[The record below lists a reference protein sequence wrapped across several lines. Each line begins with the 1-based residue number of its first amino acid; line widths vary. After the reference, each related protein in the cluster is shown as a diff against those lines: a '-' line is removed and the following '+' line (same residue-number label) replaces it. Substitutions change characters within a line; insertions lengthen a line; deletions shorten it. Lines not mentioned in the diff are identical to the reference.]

1 MAKAKPLTGLDPH
14 APTGQNARCIARTRL
29 DEMYNWAS
37 DVDAPYEVRGLHN
50 LRIAAKRLR
59 YTLEIFED
67 VLPPTSQ
74 AFANELAQMQDEL
87 GALHDADVMIALLRL
102 CLGGEDAGSA
112 YEQALVKAG
121 KQKGKGKLLLR
132 PAMVAAVLD
141 PRAAPSAAERYGL
154 EQLLLKHMQM
164 REERYRAFR
173 QHWYRLQAR
182 DFRREI
188 LDSLSE

>member
-1 MAKAKPLTGLDPH
+1 MAKANPLTGLDPH
-14 APTGQNARCIARTRL
+14 APTGQNARSIARTRL
-29 DEMYNWAS
+29 DEIYNWAA

-102 CLGGEDAGSA
+102 CLGSEDAGEA

-141 PRAAPSAAERYGL
+141 PGVAPSAAERYGL
-154 EQLLLKHMQM
+154 EQLLLKHMHM

-188 LDSLSE
+188 LDCLSE